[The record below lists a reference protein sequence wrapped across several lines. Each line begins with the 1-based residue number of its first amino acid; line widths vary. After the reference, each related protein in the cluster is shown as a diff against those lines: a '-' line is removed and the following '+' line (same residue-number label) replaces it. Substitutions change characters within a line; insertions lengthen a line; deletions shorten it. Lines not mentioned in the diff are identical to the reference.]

1 MDKTTERRF
10 PERMSGFAV
19 DAQHSDYHVTQNSEN
34 DDPGTITHMQ
44 VGLTTIDSLTNALIQ
59 QTDGLEGVGEFS
71 FGAALE
77 FAVWAHENLTAEVQ
91 PLLTKWGERTP
102 IIAEAFGL
110 LRGAN
115 VAASYQPHLRVW
127 QGLRPI
133 RLAHSVIEDA
143 WNQFLERFA
152 AALKA
157 AGFKNGWNQAMAGVF
172 HEMADN
178 IVQHSTLASNQPI
191 NGIAGYSVQDR
202 RMAFTVA
209 DTGVGAANS
218 LKDNPRY
225 ANVANGRE
233 ALDLIAHEKASR
245 RAGQG
250 AVGGGYSALFLKLAA
265 MNGTIR
271 LRSADGVFMMQGT
284 LGCSAVAKS
293 IHTAPGFAIS
303 VECEI

>member
-1 MDKTTERRF
+1 
-10 PERMSGFAV
+10 
-19 DAQHSDYHVTQNSEN
+19 
-34 DDPGTITHMQ
+34 MQ
-44 VGLTTIDSLTNALIQ
+44 VGLTSIDSLTNALLQ
-59 QTDGLEGVGEFS
+59 QAAGLERVSGFT

-77 FAVWAHENLTAEVQ
+77 LAVWAHVNLTTEMQ
-91 PLLTKWGERTP
+91 PLLAKWEAKNP
-102 IIAEAFGL
+102 IIAETFSL
-110 LRGAN
+110 LKGSN
-115 VAASYQPHLRVW
+115 VTATPHQPNVRVW
-127 QGLRPI
+127 HGLRPI
-133 RLAHSVIEDA
+133 RSVQCVTENG

-152 AALKA
+152 SSLKA
-157 AGFKNGWNQAMAGVF
+157 AGFQSGWNQAIAGVF
-172 HEMADN
+172 HEMVDN
-178 IVQHSTLASNQPI
+178 TVQHSELGTDKPI

-209 DTGVGAANS
+209 DTGIGAVNS

-225 ANVANGRE
+225 AKVANGRE
-233 ALDLIAHEKASR
+233 ALDLIAREKASR
-245 RAGQG
+245 RVDQG
-250 AVGGGYSALFLKLAA
+250 ATGGGYSSLFLKLAA